1 MAKIRKKKSEGE
13 EGTSDAPS
21 QSYQSGMISSFL
33 EHYAPE
39 IDERMA
45 DEVMNVGALRRFFG
59 CYYSPDVPDALPGII
74 NYLEKHGFHMQVLAE
89 GGSGI
94 LCRIRRGI
102 SPS

>member
-1 MAKIRKKKSEGE
+1 MAKIRKKKSDGE
-13 EGTSDAPS
+13 EGTSDAQIPS
-21 QSYQSGMISSFL
+21 YRSSMISSFL

-39 IDERMA
+39 TDERMA
-45 DEVMNVGALRRFFG
+45 DEVMNIGALRRFFG
-59 CYYSPDVPDALPGII
+59 CYFNPDVPDTLPDIV
-74 NYLEKHGFHMQVLAE
+74 NDLEEHGFHMQVLAE